1 VTNLLEAKR
10 NICST
15 KKAWRK
21 SIAVRANVGQ
31 IARSGP
37 RKCAE
42 RNAHE
47 KGRDAL
53 PLTFVSS
60 WSTTPA
66 AGFDDVLPHE
76 RRSHQRPLPQMMP
89 RGPTMFAAAMPQVPT
104 TAAARN
110 DATAN
115 DRANDGPLSVHRLPQ
130 NSPGKDRLLGVGC
143 WLRRE
148 HVRTLLRTGVAGQ
161 VSCFC
166 ALRVRA
172 AHRD

>member
-1 VTNLLEAKR
+1 MLEAKR

-15 KKAWRK
+15 EKAWRK

-60 WSTTPA
+60 WSTMLA
-66 AGFDDVLPHE
+66 ARFDDVLPCE
-76 RRSHQRPLPQMMP
+76 RRNHPRPLPQMVP
-89 RGPTMFAAAMPQVPT
+89 QAPTMFAAAMPQAPT

-110 DATAN
+110 AATAN
-115 DRANDGPLSVHRLPQ
+115 DRP
-130 NSPGKDRLLGVGC
+130 
-143 WLRRE
+143 
-148 HVRTLLRTGVAGQ
+148 TTG
-161 VSCFC
+161 
-166 ALRVRA
+166 R
-172 AHRD
+172 